1 MHAAHGPAAVA
12 GAPATR
18 TVRAA
23 RAARTALTAAGV
35 SLVAAWVHLAYMPS
49 HFREWWAEGAFF
61 LAVGAFQ
68 AALAVLLLRR
78 PGTWILLAGIAGNL
92 AVIGMYVLSRTVGAP
107 LGPHAGVPEDA
118 GTIDLATT
126 AGEVCL
132 VGLLLGLLDG
142 ATRRRAAN
150 VLLALGVL
158 LWALRL
164 TNRLP

>member
-1 MHAAHGPAAVA
+1 MHAVHGPAAVP
-12 GAPATR
+12 GAAATR
-18 TVRAA
+18 TLRTARPA
-23 RAARTALTAAGV
+23 RAAVTAAGI

-68 AALAVLLLRR
+68 AVLAVLLLRR
-78 PGTWILLAGIAGNL
+78 PRTWFLLAGIAGNL
-92 AVIGMYVLSRTVGAP
+92 AVIGMYVLSRTAGAP
-107 LGPHAGVPEDA
+107 LGPHAHVPEDA

-126 AGEVCL
+126 AGEVFL

-142 ATRRRAAN
+142 ATRRRTAN
-150 VLLALGVL
+150 LLLALGLL